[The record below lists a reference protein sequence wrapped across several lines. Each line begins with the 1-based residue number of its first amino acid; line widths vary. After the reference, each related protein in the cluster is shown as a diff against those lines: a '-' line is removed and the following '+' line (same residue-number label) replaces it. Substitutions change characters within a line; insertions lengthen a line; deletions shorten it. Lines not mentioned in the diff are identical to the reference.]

1 VLEFSATRVSV
12 VQVFAEA
19 GALDAL
25 SPAGATRCRV
35 APDEAMFVRE
45 GGAAQALL
53 RDAEAVTA
61 GDPDALIVDGTDG
74 WAVWTLGGDRLHD
87 ALERLSHLELDAA
100 SDGFTQGD
108 VAHIPARIV
117 IEHGRAHLFVAAMWT
132 SYLRERILSRCADLG
147 PTETTDASW
156 GAR

>member
-87 ALERLSHLELDAA
+87 ALERLSPLELDAA

-108 VAHIPARIV
+108 VAHIPAGIV

-147 PTETTDASW
+147 PMETTDASW